1 MVVLHRC
8 KTPTDRLCACG
19 RVARRLRRAG
29 IDYEEVRVPARR
41 RDRDE
46 VEELT
51 GPTWVPVLEIGD
63 EAISDS
69 HRIREHI
76 DWLEER
82 GAIPGS
88 VRAA

>member
-1 MVVLHRC
+1 MPV
-8 KTPTDRLCACG
+8 
-19 RVARRLRRAG
+19 RRA
-29 IDYEEVRVPARR
+29 
-41 RDRDE
+41 DRDE

-51 GPTWVPVLEIGD
+51 GQTWVPVLEIGD

-82 GAIPGS
+82 DALEE
-88 VRAA
+88 AA

>member
-1 MVVLHRC
+1 M
-8 KTPTDRLCACG
+8 PS
-19 RVARRLRRAG
+19 
-29 IDYEEVRVPARR
+29 RR

-51 GPTWVPVLEIGD
+51 GQSWVPVLEIGD

-82 GAIPGS
+82 GAIPDS
-88 VRAA
+88 VQAA